1 MAESNLQSNPGF
13 NPAPDPKLEWALNR
27 SIMEGSSF
35 SVMDYLIGG
44 IFIQA
49 FVIELLGD
57 NQYTNLYIGLLA
69 GIPPFISLLQL
80 FTPPLLRQFGG
91 KRKELT
97 LTCYSSARILWIIPI
112 LIPFIPFLIA
122 HQIFTMWILIIMMCL
137 FTGLNAIG
145 GISWSSW
152 ISDLVPRERYGRY
165 FAKRSTIIK
174 VVGTIAALA
183 GSMLYDSWKHKY
195 ADKPP
200 LDGFSL
206 IFFIGLIFGLISL
219 YLLKGIQEPQWQ
231 TSRPQDTPWKK
242 MLVPLKDKNFRRFA
256 LIQMF
261 WIFALMFSSPYF
273 SAYMRKNLKLDLT
286 VISIITFV
294 GTGVVLVCSPLW
306 GKFCDQFGNRPILMA
321 SYVVK
326 GFYCFAWLFVT
337 SDNYWITLMITRVFF
352 CFDLAMSFSAANIL
366 YKISPKGDNTGHLA
380 VNGVLVTISSMLAPI
395 IAGWLTVFAKADMFT
410 VGSFQIESLK
420 LIFLIGG
427 ILRVMAMPMLFLV
440 HEPKTEKLFNAR

>member
-1 MAESNLQSNPGF
+1 MAETNSQTRLSSNNQS
-13 NPAPDPKLEWALNR
+13 DPKLEWALNR
-27 SIMEGSSF
+27 SIFEGSSY

-57 NQYTNLYIGLLA
+57 HQYTNFYLGLLA

-80 FTPPLLRQFGG
+80 FTPPLLRKFGG

-97 LTCYSSARILWIIPI
+97 LTCYSSARILWVIPI

-122 HQIFTMWILIIMMCL
+122 HPIFAMWILIIMMCL

-152 ISDLVPRERYGRY
+152 MSDLVPRERYGRY

-174 VVGTIAALA
+174 VVGTIAVLA
-183 GSMLYDSWKHKY
+183 GSKLYDSWKYKY
-195 ADKPP
+195 VDKPP

-219 YLLKGIQEPQWQ
+219 FLLKGIQEPKWQ
-231 TSRPQDTPWKK
+231 ISRPQDTPWKK
-242 MLVPLKDKNFRRFA
+242 MVIPLKDKNFRRFA
-256 LIQMF
+256 FIQMY

-273 SAYMRKNLKLDLT
+273 SAYMRKNLGLDLT
-286 VISIITFV
+286 TISIFSLV
-294 GTGVVLVCSPLW
+294 ATGVVLICSPLW
-306 GKFCDQFGNRPILMA
+306 GKLCDRLGNRPILMA

-337 SDNYWITLMITRVFF
+337 ADNYWITILITRIFF
-352 CFDLAMSFSAANIL
+352 CFDLAMTFSASNIL

-380 VNGVLVTISSMLAPI
+380 INGVLVTISSMLAPI
-395 IAGWLTVFAKADMFT
+395 IAGWLTTFAKQDVFT
-410 VGSFQIESLK
+410 IGSYEIVSLK

-440 HEPKTEKLFNAR
+440 HEPKNEPAKQ